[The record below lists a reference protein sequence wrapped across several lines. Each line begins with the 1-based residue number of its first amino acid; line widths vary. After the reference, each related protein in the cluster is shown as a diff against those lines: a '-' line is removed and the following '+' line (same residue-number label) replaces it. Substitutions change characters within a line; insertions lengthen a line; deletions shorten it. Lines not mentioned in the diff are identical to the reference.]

1 MDTKEKRTWA
11 EIDLNCLADN
21 YHAIRRAIPAGCRF
35 MGLVKANGYGHGA
48 VAVAR
53 KLEKLGADYLA
64 VACLDEGA
72 ELREAGIRL
81 PILILGGTPA
91 AFAADVL
98 RYDLAQTIYDPDQ
111 ARAFSEAAV
120 KAGKRLCCH
129 IKADTGMSRLGFLCD
144 EENMDRAEEEIL
156 AAARLPGLDPE
167 GIFTHFADADTCEEY
182 SRMQIRRFHT
192 IVDRL
197 AARGLTFR
205 LHHCTASAAT
215 LNYGEAQWDMVR
227 PGILL
232 YGHHPDPSTVGLL
245 DVKPV
250 MTLKSRVVSVKHL
263 PKGTAVSYGRTKVL
277 ERDSVIAAIAVGYGD
292 GLFRGLSNRMEVL
305 LHGKRV
311 KQVGRICMDM
321 CMVDVTDVPDV
332 RVDDTAV
339 VFGPELPL
347 EEKSDAMGTISYELL
362 CDVSHRIPRVYL
374 GE

>member
-339 VFGPELPL
+339 VFRSR
-347 EEKSDAMGTISYELL
+347 EKESKRRGRNSGLMPMP
-362 CDVSHRIPRVYL
+362 VSATAVRMHT
-374 GE
+374 